1 MNNLTEGAKLVGTEV
16 GSGGNVVMTYQLP
29 SEVRFVT
36 IDGVLIFDNDE
47 ESKDDI
53 T

>member
-1 MNNLTEGAKLVGTEV
+1 MSNLPEGAKFISKGVD
-16 GSGGNVVMTYQLP
+16 SGGNVVMTYQLP